1 MAKKKSSGSICC
13 MDDSEWRA
21 ESDLRTLVEAEK
33 IKKDKA
39 RYGAAMKC
47 HAEQM
52 KALAAIKG
60 PGGKS
65 MMKNEKT
72 ESY

>member
-60 PGGKS
+60 GKGP
-65 MMKNEKT
+65 MKMSDKKET
-72 ESY
+72 Y

>member
-1 MAKKKSSGSICC
+1 MNKAAMEKEQKKY
-13 MDDSEWRA
+13 MA
-21 ESDLRTLVEAEK
+21 ESDLRTLIEAEK

-52 KALAAIKG
+52 KALAAVK
-60 PGGKS
+60 GGKGA
-65 MMKNEKT
+65 MKMSDKKET
-72 ESY
+72 Y

>member
-1 MAKKKSSGSICC
+1 MNKAEMAKQEKKY
-13 MDDSEWRA
+13 MA
-21 ESDLRTLVEAEK
+21 EGDLRTLIEAEK
-33 IKKDKA
+33 IKKDKG

-60 PGGKS
+60 GKGMQGMS
-65 MMKNEKT
+65 GNKET
-72 ESY
+72 Y